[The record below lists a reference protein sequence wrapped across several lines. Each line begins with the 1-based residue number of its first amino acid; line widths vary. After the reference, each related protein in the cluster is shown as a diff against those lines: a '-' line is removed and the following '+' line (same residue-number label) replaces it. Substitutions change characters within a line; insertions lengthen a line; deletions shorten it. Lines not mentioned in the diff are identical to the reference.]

1 MTNQEIAN
9 WIKSWFKEHP
19 KCKDLTEMYEDFNA
33 IPELETYDTTGK
45 LTELIFGMGPL
56 KYISYI
62 PDGMFCGYNI
72 LDITIPNYITSIG
85 DAAFY
90 GCGAIRSIVIP
101 SRVTF
106 IGDGAFSHCTS
117 LTDVVIPIS
126 VNLIGENAFE
136 FCTSLTSIDYI
147 GTKSQWQDISLS
159 EDWKF
164 KSSIRTIKCS
174 DGIIEIN

>member
-1 MTNQEIAN
+1 MTNQEIAQ
-9 WIKSWFKEHP
+9 WIKRWMKAHP
-19 KCKDLTEMYEDFNA
+19 GCKDLTEMYEDFNA
-33 IPELETYDTTGK
+33 LPYLETYDTTGK
-45 LTELIFGMGPL
+45 LTELIFGMDPL

-62 PDGMFCGYNI
+62 PNGMFCGYSI
-72 LDITIPNYITSIG
+72 LDITIPDYITSIG

-90 GCGAIRSIVIP
+90 GCGAIHSIVIP
-101 SRVTF
+101 SRATF

-117 LTDVVIPIS
+117 LTDVVISNS
-126 VNLIGENAFE
+126 VTLIGENAFE

-159 EDWKF
+159 GDWKF

-174 DGIIEIN
+174 DGIIELD